1 MTHSHILTGGAAMA
15 LAITGLGLGTGID
28 AAKAADF
35 YKGKRLI
42 LTASASPGGGFD
54 RYTRLLSR
62 HIVNHIPGK
71 PRAIVKNRTGAS
83 GMVLTNY
90 TYNVAPKDGTFIG
103 NVRSTAIKEAIFGNK
118 RSRIDGR
125 KFEYN
130 GNLNSETSSCVFW
143 HTSGAISLKD
153 FYNKPLIMGAS
164 GRGGESY
171 SYPALFNSLFDTKF
185 KMILGYR
192 ASGLRMLAMERGEIH
207 GECGSYTSI
216 LKFQR
221 AKQIKSGKLRVL
233 VLASNKADPDF
244 AHVPNMLDQTDDPE
258 KRKIMAFMF
267 GPLEIARMFAA
278 PPGTPKDRVKILRA
292 GFDAAVKDPAFL
304 ADAKRGKLN
313 LDPSSAAEVEKVVA
327 RLYSATPGM
336 IKRIKKALAGK
347 VAKRKL
353 VYYTHTTKITKT
365 KRKGARIYFKDRDG
379 RKAQASVSGKRT
391 KITVNGKKAKKSKI
405 KKGMTCTLN
414 FAGPYSRAKTIDCK

>member
-1 MTHSHILTGGAAMA
+1 MTPIRIFAGIAGLTLCLAGAA
-15 LAITGLGLGTGID
+15 GESG
-28 AAKAADF
+28 AAEF
-35 YKGKRLI
+35 YKGKRI
-42 LTASASPGGGFD
+42 TLTASASPGGGFD

-71 PRAIVKNRTGAS
+71 PRVIVKNRPGAS
-83 GMVLTNY
+83 GMVVTNY

-103 NVRSTAIKEAIFGNK
+103 NIRSTAIKEAILGNK

-125 KFEYN
+125 KFEYI

-143 HTSGAISLKD
+143 HTSGAKSIKD
-153 FYNKPLIMGAS
+153 FYTKPLIMGAS

-171 SYPALFNSLFDTKF
+171 GYPALFNSLFGTKF

-192 ASGLRMLAMERGEIH
+192 ASGLRLLAMERGEIH

-221 AKQIKSGKLRVL
+221 SKQVKSGKLRVL
-233 VLASNKADPDF
+233 VLASNKPDPDF
-244 AHVPNMLDQTDDPE
+244 AHVPNMLDQTKDPE

-267 GPLEIARMFAA
+267 APLEIARMFAA

-304 ADAKRGKLN
+304 KDAKRGKLN
-313 LDPSSAAEVEKVVA
+313 LNPSSAAEIEKVVA
-327 RLYSATPGM
+327 RLHSVTPGM
-336 IKRIKKALAGK
+336 VKRIKKALSGK

-353 VYYTHTTKITKT
+353 VYYTHTAKILKI

-379 RKAQASVSGKRT
+379 TRAQVSVSGKKT
-391 KITVNGKKAKKSKI
+391 KITVGGNKAKKSKI
-405 KKGMTCTLN
+405 KKGMTCTVH
-414 FAGPYSRAKTIDCK
+414 FAGPYSRAKSVACK